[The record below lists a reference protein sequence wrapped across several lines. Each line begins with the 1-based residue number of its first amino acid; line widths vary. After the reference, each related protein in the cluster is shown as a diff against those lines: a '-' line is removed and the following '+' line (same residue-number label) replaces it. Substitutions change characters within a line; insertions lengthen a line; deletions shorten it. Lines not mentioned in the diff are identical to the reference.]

1 MVATEIKKRDRD
13 REKDRR
19 GTKRGGEKKK
29 ENRDKRDGENLTN
42 KIKRRKWRKESRQFP
57 KGLSP

>member
-1 MVATEIKKRDRD
+1 MVATEIKERD

-29 ENRDKRDGENLTN
+29 KTEG
-42 KIKRRKWRKESRQFP
+42 KETERT
-57 KGLSP
+57 